1 MPVSSTD
8 CRATRTDSGRLTIP
22 FGDSLPAARRARA
35 RPSRA
40 GGAGRPHRLSRSMQ
54 QRSGPRA
61 RAAARKRAARARAR
75 EARGLL
81 ANEALGERRCIF
93 LVSDVLSSDPLEI
106 DSRTPGPGRADRRL
120 GLVARRSAQSRLAGH
135 HLQQLL
141 VVEGEDDVEV
151 VAYENGNESV
161 LRIPVC
167 SSRGAPNV
175 SSH

>member
-1 MPVSSTD
+1 MGCILNTVSTVQSTSSYVGS
-8 CRATRTDSGRLTIP
+8 AE
-22 FGDSLPAARRARA
+22 A
-35 RPSRA
+35 
-40 GGAGRPHRLSRSMQ
+40 HRLSSMQ

-151 VAYENGNESV
+151 VEERFC
-161 LRIPVC
+161 LRTRD
-167 SSRGAPNV
+167 SERD
-175 SSH
+175 